1 MRIETRFAWIIAFCF
16 CFGVTVAG
24 YISYRLEIRQAHED
38 IKQKADLLLETAMAL
53 RAFTSEELTPVLRS
67 LSQTDFHA
75 AQVPSFVAQT
85 TLKRLNAR
93 FPEYRYRE
101 SALDPTNLNDR
112 ASDWEVGLLRQFRA
126 DPERQELVGEH
137 GEGEQRRFYVARP
150 IRIKSEACLQCHS
163 TPAAAPAAMLAKYGS
178 THGFGW
184 RLGEAV
190 ALQLVEV
197 PTGPARQKAW
207 SSVLVTVGSLACVF
221 VLSAAV
227 FLLLLRRHVTHPLEA
242 LTRAAHLESLHSES
256 QGGQL
261 PGVGGQF
268 GELQA
273 AIQRLKLSLDRALR
287 LFEGQAPPAPRRA
300 SDDGEAR

>member
-1 MRIETRFAWIIAFCF
+1 M
-16 CFGVTVAG
+16 
-24 YISYRLEIRQAHED
+24 
-38 IKQKADLLLETAMAL
+38 
-53 RAFTSEELTPVLRS
+53 
-67 LSQTDFHA
+67 
-75 AQVPSFVAQT
+75 
-85 TLKRLNAR
+85 
-93 FPEYRYRE
+93 
-101 SALDPTNLNDR
+101 
-112 ASDWEVGLLRQFRA
+112 GLLRQFRA

-178 THGFGW
+178 AHGFGW

-287 LFEGQAPPAPRRA
+287 LFEGQAPTAPRRA